1 MDTQILLIVLGFF
14 YTRRYSRAIHRTK
27 VLMKKH
33 KTKHSICIYLF
44 IYVKKKKTEVET
56 YKDQREVMCKL
67 AKNIYDTKIKVT
79 KTLRQ
84 RKSTTK
90 LF

>member
-44 IYVKKKKTEVET
+44 IYVKKKNNRSRDVQGPERGNV
-56 YKDQREVMCKL
+56 Q